1 MVNRVLCLAALMLA
15 MTFPAIAN
23 AGKTLAVEA
32 DRNQVYEGEVLTVT
46 VRGSMKIDI
55 NLSNLFS
62 FDLSQLPSPD
72 IEKAEPDFEILAKN
86 QRYSVQTINGD
97 MIGEITW
104 TYQLAPTRTGTLT
117 IPSLSFKD
125 STSEPVSI
133 EVLAG
138 APPDQPAAIRDSFI
152 ELSADKAEVFVQEQL
167 VLTVQL
173 FFSGSLIRGEL
184 SQPEHPNAII
194 ESLGKQQEYTRMRDG
209 IRYRVVERKYAIFP
223 QTPGTLTLPPIRFE
237 GQARSASGQLR
248 FLRDSEQL
256 FDVPV
261 RPIPASYPSDQPWL
275 PSSNLQLTEQ
285 GLPQTQ
291 SLEAGS
297 NLSRR
302 ITLRAEGLPAEA
314 LPPLPQ
320 QYPSGVRSYPDR
332 ALRNTETTAAGV
344 TATLQQVT
352 ALVPVQNGSL
362 RLPEV
367 TIPWWNTTTDTLET
381 AVLPARSF
389 QILGEADL
397 APPSPETPLQAETEP
412 GQASGQATAAGAK
425 VSPFWFWGTL
435 VFAALW
441 LTTTILWWRARNAV
455 PVPQTPMADRPD
467 RNEND
472 AYRAMVQGIRS
483 SSANSSSLM
492 VHWAQL
498 RFPEH
503 KIQTVRDLL
512 GVASDNGLATA
523 FEQYQRAHFGG
534 LAGSSPGRYQADLEQ
549 GLARLRNRSGK
560 KNTRGLPPLYPET
573 LNGA

>member
-15 MTFPAIAN
+15 LIFPAIAN
-23 AGKTLAVEA
+23 ASKPLLVQA
-32 DRNQVYEGEVLTVT
+32 DRSQLYEGEVLTVT
-46 VRGSMKIDI
+46 VIGSMEIDI

-72 IEKAEPDFEILAKN
+72 IEKAEPDFEILARN
-86 QRYSVQTINGD
+86 QRYSVQTVNGD

-104 TYQLAPTRTGTLT
+104 TYQLAPTRTGTLA

-133 EVLAG
+133 EVLDG
-138 APPDQPAAIRDSFI
+138 APPDQPAALRDSFI
-152 ELSADKAEVFVQEQL
+152 ELSADKAEVFIQEQL

-173 FFSGSLIRGEL
+173 FFSGNLIRGEL
-184 SQPEHPNAII
+184 SQPEHPDAVI

-237 GQARSASGQLR
+237 GQARSATGQLR
-248 FLRDSEQL
+248 FLRDKEQL
-256 FDVPV
+256 FDIPV

-291 SLEAGS
+291 SLDAGS

-302 ITLRAEGLPAEA
+302 ITLRAEGLPAET

-320 QYPSGVRSYPDR
+320 QYPPGIRSYPDR
-332 ALRNTETTAAGV
+332 ALRNTETTPAGV
-344 TATLQQVT
+344 TATLQQIT
-352 ALVPVQNGSL
+352 ALVPVQSGSL
-362 RLPEV
+362 RLPEM

-389 QILGEADL
+389 QVLGGA
-397 APPSPETPLQAETEP
+397 APLPSPPETPLQAETEP
-412 GQASGQATAAGAK
+412 GQASGQATAPGAK
-425 VSPFWFWGTL
+425 VSPFWLWGTL
-435 VFAALW
+435 VFATLW
-441 LTTTILWWRARNAV
+441 LTTTMLWWRARNAV
-455 PVPQTPMADRPD
+455 PVPRTPTADKPD
-467 RNEND
+467 INEND
-472 AYRAMVQGIRS
+472 AYRAMVQAIRS

-492 VHWAQL
+492 VHWAQR
-498 RFPEH
+498 RFPEQ

-512 GVASDNGLATA
+512 DLAGDNRLAGA
-523 FEQYQRAHFGG
+523 FEQHQRAHFGG
-534 LAGSSPGRYQADLEQ
+534 LASSSPGRYQADLEQ
-549 GLARLRNRSGK
+549 GLARLRSQSDK
-560 KNTRGLPPLYPET
+560 KNTGGLPPLYPET
-573 LNGA
+573 LNRA